1 MTLLTITTLAP
12 PGPRQRFPGQNLLR
26 FRRDAIGFLRRLSQ
40 DYGDIASFRLTG
52 PPMVLLSHP
61 DHIRDVLVTHARG
74 FAKGRGLERAK
85 RLLGEGLLTSEGDF
99 HRHQRRLIQPA
110 FHRRR
115 IEAYGQVMADCAAQ
129 VDGRWRGGQTVD
141 MSAEMMRL
149 TLAIVGRTLF
159 DTDIEA
165 EAGEIGAALTE
176 AIHLFNVLMLPG
188 AETLE
193 KLPLPFVRRFRD
205 ARARLDAV
213 IYRLI
218 AEHRQGGEDRGDLLS
233 MLLSAQDEDEG
244 RMTDAQVRDEAMTIF
259 LAGHDT
265 TANALT
271 WTWYLLSQHPEAADT
286 LHAELDTVLEGR
298 VPTVDDLP
306 RLPYARAVLAESM
319 RLYPPAWIIGR
330 RALAD
335 YAVGGYVIPRGG
347 IAILAPVVTQ
357 ADPRWFPDPLRFVPT
372 RWTTDDAEAGHP
384 KFSYFPFGGGP
395 RICIGEQFAWMEGTL
410 LLATLARRWR
420 PSLVPGHPVVPEPI
434 ITLRPKHGM
443 RMTLGVR

>member
-1 MTLLTITTLAP
+1 MSTTTLP

-26 FRRDAIGFLRRLSQ
+26 FRRDAIGFLRRLAH
-40 DYGDIASFRLTG
+40 DYGDIVSFRLTG
-52 PPMVLLSHP
+52 PPMTLLSHP

-74 FAKGRGLERAK
+74 FAKGRGLERSK

-115 IEAYGQVMADCAAQ
+115 IETYGLVMADCAEQ
-129 VDGRWRGGQTVD
+129 VSDRWQDGQTVD

-159 DTDIEA
+159 DTHIEA
-165 EAGEIGAALTE
+165 EAGEIGAALSE
-176 AIHLFNVLMLPG
+176 AIHLFHVLMLPG

-193 KLPLPFVRRFRD
+193 KLPLPFVRRFRE

-218 AEHRQGGEDRGDLLS
+218 AEHRASGEDRGDLLS
-233 MLLSAQDEDEG
+233 MLLSAQDEDQS
-244 RMTDAQVRDEAMTIF
+244 RMTDAQVRDEAMTLF

-271 WTWYLLSQHPEAADT
+271 WTWFLLSENPAVAAT
-286 LHAELDTVLEGR
+286 LHAELDAALLDRT
-298 VPTVDDLP
+298 PTVDDLP
-306 RLPYARAVLAESM
+306 RLPYTRAVLAESM

-335 YAVGGYVIPRGG
+335 YPVGGYVVPQGSIV
-347 IAILAPVVTQ
+347 ILAQVVTHT
-357 ADPRWFPDPLRFVPT
+357 DPRWFPDPLRFDPS
-372 RWTTDDAEAGHP
+372 RWTTGEAQAARP
-384 KFSYFPFGGGP
+384 NAYFPFGGGP

-410 LLATLARRWR
+410 LYWR
-420 PSLVPGHPVVPEPI
+420 PSPAAGTPASSPAIPSPPSRSSPSALNTGC
-434 ITLRPKHGM
+434 G
-443 RMTLGVR
+443 